1 MPAGSRKDCCR
12 VHARV
17 NGAGCSVLS
26 RRNVPRGG
34 FRRKTSGA
42 VGKTVGAI
50 EKTNGAVGKTEAGF
64 VHKTKVESIA
74 FDKWISNC
82 CIIENIPPKGV
93 ILADFICIL
102 AMSHEDL
109 LAFICNT
116 KLVNLL
122 LWQSTLQYIINQYF
136 NCFFVLKSVAELR
149 DYYGRQ
155 IYCINNRKY

>member
-1 MPAGSRKDCCR
+1 M
-12 VHARV
+12 
-17 NGAGCSVLS
+17 
-26 RRNVPRGG
+26 
-34 FRRKTSGA
+34 
-42 VGKTVGAI
+42 GKTVGAI

-116 KLVNLL
+116 KLGESSVMAK
-122 LWQSTLQYIINQYF
+122 YF
-136 NCFFVLKSVAELR
+136 AI
-149 DYYGRQ
+149 YY
-155 IYCINNRKY
+155 